1 MIIIIKKKIF
11 LVKKHPYFI
20 ILNMVNKINYG
31 CFLNYKNYSSINRK
45 NSYSISIRVVRDN
58 NEKIFCKRKFTYYC

>member
-31 CFLNYKNYSSINRK
+31 CFLNYNNIN
-45 NSYSISIRVVRDN
+45 
-58 NEKIFCKRKFTYYC
+58 TQ